1 MEGLTS
7 KQLNPPNPTGK
18 GGFQDH
24 PELISRDGRPKNA
37 QSFSYWMNFFKTLSK
52 EDFDNYEKNKSDK
65 DTTMAESLAYE
76 RVKRSRPNLKEFQE
90 VANRTEGMPKISVET
105 SGEMKVNFSKDL
117 SDDEKKL
124 LEKII
129 EKRVEEI

>member
-1 MEGLTS
+1 
-7 KQLNPPNPTGK
+7 
-18 GGFQDH
+18 
-24 PELISRDGRPKNA
+24 
-37 QSFSYWMNFFKTLSK
+37 MNFFKTLSK